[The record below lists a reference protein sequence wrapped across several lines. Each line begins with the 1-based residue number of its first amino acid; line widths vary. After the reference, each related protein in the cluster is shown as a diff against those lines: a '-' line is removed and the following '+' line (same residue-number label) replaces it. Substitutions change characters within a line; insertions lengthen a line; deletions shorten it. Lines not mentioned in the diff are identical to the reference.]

1 MASSELLTNKNYID
15 FVERY
20 AFDLVKFAVEVC
32 GMTPTWQQI
41 ELLQS
46 VQPSGSRT
54 TVRSGHGTGKSRS
67 PKLAIYGKSMVQ

>member
-20 AFDLVKFAVEVC
+20 KFAVEVC

-46 VQPSGSRT
+46 LKAVM
-54 TVRSGHGTGKSRS
+54 
-67 PKLAIYGKSMVQ
+67 AF

>member
-46 VQPSGSRT
+46 LKAVM
-54 TVRSGHGTGKSRS
+54 
-67 PKLAIYGKSMVQ
+67 AF

>member
-1 MASSELLTNKNYID
+1 MFLFLYLFKNIFSVLYLQQLMASSELLTNKNYID

-46 VQPSGSRT
+46 LKAVM
-54 TVRSGHGTGKSRS
+54 
-67 PKLAIYGKSMVQ
+67 AF